1 MKWKRSNLN
10 SFFCL
15 LFVGLSTVVCML
27 FYIDILQHTIFFRC
41 QYKKVW
47 GYGSILS
54 SGILFVYENNH
65 NQSSK
70 HETRLSYTS
79 SKQ

>member
-10 SFFCL
+10 LFFCL
-15 LFVGLSTVVCML
+15 FSIGLSTVVCML
-27 FYIDILQHTIFFRC
+27 FYIDILQHTIFFDVNT
-41 QYKKVW
+41 KKVW

-54 SGILFVYENNH
+54 SSILFVYENDH

-70 HETRLSYTS
+70 HETSLS
-79 SKQ
+79 